1 MGCCIALTGIS
12 RDCGS
17 NIGGIKRA
25 WGACHDDAGTP
36 TLTSGVITALGSTSG
51 WKEFEFRK
59 QTGSVTQTV
68 TNDLTVGSSYI
79 ESEITF
85 QFTQQETSKRIEV
98 DALSKSDTSWII
110 QDNNDRFWY
119 FGFDYP
125 VNMSAGTAETG
136 TAFGDLNGYNI
147 TLSDTSKE
155 LAYEVSESAMSSLL
169 SV

>member
-1 MGCCIALTGIS
+1 MGCCITLSGIT

-25 WGACHDDAGTP
+25 WGACHDEAGKP
-36 TLTSGVITALGSTSG
+36 TLSSEMITALGSSNV

-59 QTGSVTQTV
+59 QTGSVTQTI
-68 TNDLTVGSSYI
+68 TNDLTVGSSYV

-85 QFTQQETSKRIEV
+85 QFTQQETAKRIEIE
-98 DALSKSDTSWII
+98 AMAKGDTAWII

-155 LAYEVSESAMSSLL
+155 LAYEVSGTAMSSLIQ
-169 SV
+169 